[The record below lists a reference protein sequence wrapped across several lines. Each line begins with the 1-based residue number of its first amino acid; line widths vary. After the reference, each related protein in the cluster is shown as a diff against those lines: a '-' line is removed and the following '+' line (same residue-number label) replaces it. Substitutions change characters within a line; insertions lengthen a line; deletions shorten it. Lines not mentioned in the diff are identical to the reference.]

1 MLPGVVLTVE
11 RAFVEWQCTGVGGHH
26 PTYELQD
33 VIVLDSTHP
42 ITKGVTDFKVYDEQH
57 FTFIDEHRGAQVSLV
72 TAFLMRET
80 LCILRVAYPV

>member
-1 MLPGVVLTVE
+1 MLAVAVLTVE
-11 RAFVEWQCTGVGGHH
+11 RRVRVLWRCAGVGGHH

-57 FTFIDEHRGAQVSLV
+57 FTFIDEHRGAQVQ
-72 TAFLMRET
+72 R
-80 LCILRVAYPV
+80 